1 MARIL
6 VVDDEAAIRELITAI
21 VEDEGH
27 EVRQARDGV
36 EALEAIIEDIPDLVV
51 LDLAMP
57 GMDGWKLLEELHAR
71 GLRRQTRIVIVS
83 ANYDPS
89 TAPHLH
95 KSRVGHFLAKP
106 FEPESLVQMIDEAL
120 LQNAEELYDKLDR
133 VDHLARLIERV
144 DQVLS

>member
-27 EVRQARDGV
+27 DVRQARDGA
-36 EALEAIIEDIPDLVV
+36 EALDAILQEVPDLVV

-57 GMDGWKLLEELHAR
+57 GMDGWRLLEELHAR
-71 GLRRQTRIVIVS
+71 GLRRKTRIVIVS
-83 ANYDPS
+83 ANYDPA
-89 TAPHLH
+89 TAPAAQR
-95 KSRVGHFLAKP
+95 SRVGHFLAKP

-120 LQNAEELYDKLDR
+120 LQEAEQLYDSLDR

-144 DQVLS
+144 DEVLS